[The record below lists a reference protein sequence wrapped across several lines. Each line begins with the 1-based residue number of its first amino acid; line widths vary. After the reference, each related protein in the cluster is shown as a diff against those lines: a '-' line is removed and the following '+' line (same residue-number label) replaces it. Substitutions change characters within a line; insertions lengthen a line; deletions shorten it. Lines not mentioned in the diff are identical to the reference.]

1 MQFNIVFMCKKTIAV
16 IECALHQQKDIHVLC
31 VNIWNV
37 NGKIKAYT
45 VDVLPQCGTNSPD
58 LVDIANVCNEGR
70 LENVKPYA
78 LNSNIC
84 IDVILR
90 WLFPTRTNI
99 LYM

>member
-1 MQFNIVFMCKKTIAV
+1 MFCLNAELILQSS
-16 IECALHQQKDIHVLC
+16 
-31 VNIWNV
+31 
-37 NGKIKAYT
+37 G
-45 VDVLPQCGTNSPD
+45 

-78 LNSNIC
+78 LDFNIC

-90 WLFPTRTNI
+90 WLCPTRTNI